1 MPTLFK
7 DMISG
12 NWTSYLDNELSKE
25 YIASLETFIEY
36 EYNTKKVFPI
46 KENIFSALNN
56 CPFKETKVVIIGQ
69 DPYHGFNQANG
80 LAFSV
85 NDGVKIPPSLK
96 NIYKELNND
105 LSIPISESGNLSRW
119 TKQGVLLLNS
129 VLTVNE
135 GLPGSHQNR
144 GWESLTDKIIS
155 ILSDQNSNIV
165 FLLWGKFAQSKSIL
179 IDPKKHLIL
188 KSTHPS
194 PFSAYRGFLG
204 CKHFS
209 KTNDYLI
216 KNNIKAIDWEV

>member
-188 KSTHPS
+188 QSTHPS